1 MKEIVLR
8 YLRLCG
14 SALLLAVVVAL
25 LISCIGWLAG
35 WRAANQFSNGL
46 SGAGSIIVALG
57 FLSLAGGLHMRGG
70 FRVPNRRPDSDMNR
84 SKRARIWAAETVQG
98 YNPLVLLAVTGLF
111 LIGVSLLF

>member
-70 FRVPNRRPDSDMNR
+70 LRVPNRRPDSDMNR
-84 SKRARIWAAETVQG
+84 SERARIWAAETVQG

>member
-1 MKEIVLR
+1 MKEIILR

-70 FRVPNRRPDSDMNR
+70 LRVPNRRPDSDMNR
-84 SKRARIWAAETVQG
+84 SERARIWAAETVQG

>member
-70 FRVPNRRPDSDMNR
+70 LRVPNRRPDSDMNR
-84 SKRARIWAAETVQG
+84 SERVRIWAAETVQG

>member
-1 MKEIVLR
+1 MKEITIR

-14 SALLLAVVVAL
+14 SAVLLAVVVVL
-25 LISCIGWLAG
+25 VISGIGWLAG
-35 WRAANQFSNGL
+35 WRAAAQFSNGL

-70 FRVPNRRPDSDMNR
+70 LRVPNRRPDSDLNR
-84 SKRARIWAAETVQG
+84 SERARIWAAETIQG
-98 YNPLVLLAVTGLF
+98 YNPLVLLAIIGLF

>member
-25 LISCIGWLAG
+25 LISGIGWLAG

-70 FRVPNRRPDSDMNR
+70 LRVPNRRPDSDMNR
-84 SKRARIWAAETVQG
+84 SERARIWAAETVQG

>member
-14 SALLLAVVVAL
+14 SALLLAVMVAL

-46 SGAGSIIVALG
+46 SGAGSIIVGLG

-70 FRVPNRRPDSDMNR
+70 LRVPNRRPDSDMNR
-84 SKRARIWAAETVQG
+84 SERARIWAAETVQG